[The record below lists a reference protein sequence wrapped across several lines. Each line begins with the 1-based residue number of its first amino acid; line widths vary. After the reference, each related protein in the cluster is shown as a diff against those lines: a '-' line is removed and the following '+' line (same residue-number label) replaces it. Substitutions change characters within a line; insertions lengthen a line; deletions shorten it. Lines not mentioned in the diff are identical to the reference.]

1 MHAGTQA
8 KRSIL
13 AVLGL
18 CMVLFAHYP
27 VLAESRISG
36 AEEVEPD
43 RSERPR
49 NLSDF
54 EQLSP
59 EQVGEPFDPPPKDA
73 QWIDM
78 DGGVTNWALGKP
90 VSSSIEPLIGQL
102 KVLTDG
108 VKTQWWPQAEGSY
121 VELDHYSRK
130 PLAVGEKAIRVG
142 AQFVQIDLQ
151 REILIEGVWMW
162 HTMPHFGYDVPQ
174 DVVVQVSNDSEFGA
188 SGATIFNCDRDDS
201 LGFGIGSDR
210 RFATSIHGKLIRV
223 SSPPGRYIRI
233 WSDGSARNNSTT
245 QLVEVEVY
253 GRLTPQA
260 DRQEQLL
267 LRGTDQGRR
276 PRYLEGVFALVVAF
290 IALLMRV
297 RHVRRKR
304 KRIEL
309 PPDV

>member
-1 MHAGTQA
+1 
-8 KRSIL
+8 
-13 AVLGL
+13 
-18 CMVLFAHYP
+18 MVLFTHYP
-27 VLAESRISG
+27 VLAETRIPG
-36 AEEVEPD
+36 AEEVGRD
-43 RSERPR
+43 QSENPR

-54 EQLSP
+54 EKLSP

-121 VELDHYSRK
+121 VEFDHYSWK
-130 PLAVGEKAIRVG
+130 DLAVGEKAIRIG

-162 HTMPHFGYDVPQ
+162 HTMPHFGYDVPK
-174 DVVVQVSNDSEFGA
+174 DVAVQVSSDREFGA
-188 SGATIFNCDRDDS
+188 SSATIFNCDRDDS

-210 RFATSIHGKLIRV
+210 RFATSLYGKLIRV
-223 SSPPGRYIRI
+223 SSLPGRYVCI
-233 WSDGSARNNSTT
+233 WFDGSARYHSTSR
-245 QLVEVEVY
+245 LVEVEVY

-260 DRQEQLL
+260 ERQEALL
-267 LRGTDQGRR
+267 LSGTDQGRR

-290 IALLMRV
+290 IALLMLV

-309 PPDV
+309 PPEE